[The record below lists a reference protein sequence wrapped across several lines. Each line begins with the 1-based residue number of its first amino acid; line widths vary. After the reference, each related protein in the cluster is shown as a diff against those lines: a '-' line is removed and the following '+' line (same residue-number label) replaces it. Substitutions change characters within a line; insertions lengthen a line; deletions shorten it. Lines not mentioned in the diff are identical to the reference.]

1 MSEIIRELQRVKQAS
16 QEQTAASQRLSADV
30 VATLEEIDLRVN
42 QVEQDLSV
50 WQSSVKAK
58 DLDGEPRYIT
68 EITVTGDKDT
78 FYPVFFTMPSGDE
91 TTLQIYR
98 HSTWN
103 NNQSGD
109 EASDFDSPYVASALV
124 ILKGQANSLN
134 GDANYLRTV
143 VNYQRYRST
152 VANVAFLGYVQRED
166 NLPENAPY
174 YPSSQVGYFN
184 TRQSSFMLRGGKL
197 KYQIIANKPID
208 FLLPNEG
215 DRLAEDAD
223 WIWWATTLP
232 LSDFKAGDSDNNHPT
247 TYISYLISFFDVYH

>member
-1 MSEIIRELQRVKQAS
+1 MSDIIRELQRVKQAS
-16 QEQTAASQRLSADV
+16 QEQTAASQRLSTDV
-30 VATLEEIDLRVN
+30 MATLGEIDLRFN
-42 QVEQDLSV
+42 QVEQELSA

-68 EITVTGDKDT
+68 EITITGDKNT

-91 TTLQIYR
+91 TTIQIYR

-103 NNQSGD
+103 NNQSGG
-109 EASDFDSPYVASALV
+109 EASDFDTTKVASALV
-124 ILKGQANSLN
+124 ILKGQTNSLN

-152 VANVAFLGYVQRED
+152 VANVAFLGYVHRVEK
-166 NLPENAPY
+166 LPEGAAY
-174 YPSSQVGYFN
+174 YPSSRLGYFN
-184 TRQSSFMLRGGKL
+184 ARHSGFMLRGGKL

-215 DRLAEDAD
+215 ELLAEDGK
-223 WIWWATTLP
+223 WFWWVTTLP
-232 LSDFKAGDSDNNHPT
+232 LSDFKAGDSNNNHPT
-247 TYISYLISFFDVYH
+247 TYISY